1 MRKEIKDKLD
11 LDFKRSKRK
20 KLYVSLMVGAG
31 FIGFILILAPF
42 LPASTTNIQGVSVKL
57 TAVQTDEGNF
67 PKMFVRLD
75 SDITV
80 RASMPRKLE
89 FIKGARVNILKM
101 KSIMGI
107 NSYKVIG
114 YAKPNT

>member
-1 MRKEIKDKLD
+1 MRKELKDKLD
-11 LDFKRSKRK
+11 LEYKRSKRK
-20 KLYVSLMVGAG
+20 KLYVTIMVGAG
-31 FIGFILILAPF
+31 FLGFVLILVPF
-42 LPASTTNIQGVSVKL
+42 FPSSTSNIQGVAVKL
-57 TAVQTDEGNF
+57 TAVQTDEGSF
-67 PKMFVRLD
+67 PKMIVRLD
-75 SDITV
+75 SNITV

-107 NSYKVIG
+107 NSYKVLG

>member
-1 MRKEIKDKLD
+1 
-11 LDFKRSKRK
+11 
-20 KLYVSLMVGAG
+20 
-31 FIGFILILAPF
+31 LAPF

-67 PKMFVRLD
+67 PKMIVRLD

-107 NSYKVIG
+107 SSYKVIG